1 MTVFQLFLPAL
12 ALGIS
17 ALPLIPV
24 FRKTTSLSS
33 AKRRMYLQMSI
44 FVFMFFTV
52 LGSQIISVAA
62 ETATVA
68 NQVGELSRSVGYLS
82 VALTT
87 CCSCIGAAFA
97 VAKAAPAAIGAISEN
112 PDNFG
117 KAMIF
122 VALAEGVAIY
132 GLLISIMVLNTL

>member
-1 MTVFQLFLPAL
+1 MTLFQFLLPAIV
-12 ALGIS
+12 LGIS
-17 ALPLIPV
+17 TLPLIPV

-33 AKRRMYLQMSI
+33 AKRRMYLQMSL
-44 FVFMFFTV
+44 FVFMFFATLITQV
-52 LGSQIISVAA
+52 ISVSA
-62 ETATVA
+62 ETVA
-68 NQVGELSRSVGYLS
+68 SGAGELSRSVGYAS

>member
-1 MTVFQLFLPAL
+1 MTLFQFLLPAII
-12 ALGIS
+12 LGVS
-17 ALPLIPV
+17 AVPLLPV
-24 FRKTTSLSS
+24 FKGATTLNS
-33 AKRRMYLQMSI
+33 AKRRMYIQISVFT
-44 FVFMFFTV
+44 FVFFASLITQV
-52 LGSQIISVAA
+52 ISVSA
-62 ETATVA
+62 ESTAL
-68 NQVGELSRSVGYLS
+68 VGQTGEFAKAMGYLS
-82 VALTT
+82 VSLTT
-87 CCSCIGAAFA
+87 CCSCIGAAIA